1 MIVVIVNG
9 SNPGEVVMPLVFD
22 RKSSD
27 VGRSDLRPK
36 RRFRRI
42 WAFWAMVALLWLI
55 AAQQLIVKT
64 LGS

>member
-1 MIVVIVNG
+1 MEVVIIKD
-9 SNPGEVVMPLVFD
+9 SNPGEDVVPLVSD

-27 VGRSDLRPK
+27 VDRSDIRPK

-55 AAQQLIVKT
+55 AGQQLIEST

>member
-1 MIVVIVNG
+1 
-9 SNPGEVVMPLVFD
+9 MPLVSD

-27 VGRSDLRPK
+27 VDRSDIRPK

-55 AAQQLIVKT
+55 AGQQLIEST